1 MDVKPTNWVG
11 TRKDQQEL
19 FTEILAYLI
28 AREVMDRNHMCMSSK
43 NFVRIGCKLIDKEA
57 YYTKA
62 TEHFNKLLTTWEIE
76 YDNKT
81 GIKNKKLNDDTLL
94 PRAYRAVLRGTRP
107 DGKTKKYEAVYEEL
121 E

>member
-28 AREVMDRNHMCMSSK
+28 AREVMARNHRCMSSK
-43 NFVRIGCKLIDKEA
+43 SFVRIGRELIDKEA

-62 TEHFNKLLTTWEIE
+62 TEHFDKLLTTWAVE
-76 YDNKT
+76 YDNET

-94 PRAYRAVLRGTRP
+94 PRAYRVVLRGTIP
-107 DGKTKKYEAVYEEL
+107 DGKTKKYAAVYEEL

>member
-19 FTEILAYLI
+19 FTEILGYLI
-28 AREVMDRNHMCMSSK
+28 AREVKDQDNNCISSK
-43 NFVRIGCKLIDKEA
+43 SFVRIGRRLIDKEA

-62 TEHFNKLLTTWEIE
+62 TEHFDKLLTTWKVE
-76 YDNKT
+76 YDNET
-81 GIKNKKLNDDTLL
+81 GIKNKKLDDDTLL
-94 PRAYRAVLRGTRP
+94 PRAYRAVVRSTIP